1 MLGSGL
7 EATFD
12 TAASVAGSLEPSAA
26 AILRGNGQRLPHN
39 VRTERQR
46 PNRSTNGPHG
56 RPALRSAAPSIPLG
70 VIVSRFAVTLTSP

>member
-26 AILRGNGQRLPHN
+26 AILRGNGQRLPHK

-46 PNRSTNGPHG
+46 PNRSTNGPND